1 MKFVIEIVQLFIYL
15 HLGVNNSLLVSRNFI
30 CFEGS
35 VAYNLT
41 GNQFPMRTDYKY
53 DEQAAGWVKWHSVP
67 ATWGEARLR
76 CYYEGAVLA
85 SPINENLAK
94 VMNRMQEENQHGNGI
109 FTGIHST
116 FSKGDFTSIEG
127 VPLHELFLKQISYNG
142 LSTENCVIMYRPG
155 NVYGVG
161 CSNEYSYICYKM
173 APKDLQI
180 TMCGTDDQEYE
191 YSPTT
196 GSCYKFHRIGRTWS
210 RAFMTCSAEGG
221 HLAIINSDLEA
232 QVIRDIFSKYPENT
246 IMASYTHTASVGFQD
261 WGQRGLWWTIHGQD
275 LSQAGYDKWD
285 QGSPDDKKTQFCGS
299 VNRSGKLNDIWCDG
313 EQNTF
318 PAICE
323 ISPVQKLPVY

>member
-1 MKFVIEIVQLFIYL
+1 MKVHIGIVQLFFYL
-15 HLGVNNSLLVSRNFI
+15 HLG
-30 CFEGS
+30 GS

-53 DEQAAGWVKWHSVP
+53 DEQAAGWVKWHPVP

-94 VMNRMQEENQHGNGI
+94 VMKRMQQENHHDSI

-127 VPLHELFLKQISYNG
+127 VPLNELFLEAQYTWNRFSGNCLVMNG
-142 LSTENCVIMYRPG
+142 QG
-155 NVYGVG
+155 NVNGVG
-161 CSNEYSYICYKM
+161 CSDEYSYICYKM
-173 APKDLQI
+173 APKNLKI

-210 RAFMTCSAEGG
+210 RAFMTCLGEGG

-246 IMASYTHTASVGFQD
+246 IMASYTHTASIGFQD
-261 WGQRGLWWTIHGQD
+261 WRQRGSWWTIHGQD

-285 QGSPDDKKTQFCGS
+285 QGSPDGKNSQFCGS